1 LRRGAAILTLAGVAT
16 TGTAVGLAST
26 AQLGPQG
33 MVIPALHDAAND
45 RPIAYTPVCGLAAQ
59 TPVCLNP
66 AYRRYLSDVTAA
78 LAPVLAEV
86 AGLPGAPQHAT
97 QVAAAYDS
105 SNGPQALTI
114 SGSPP
119 MLRIRLG
126 AESSLPGRNG
136 FQDGI
141 TTTARFATILRV
153 QLVHAFVTAGATG
166 DNTAQQAVEA
176 ALLQR
181 IGIPFSDQSKLQGIV
196 QQGPGP
202 DAGPASGPVY
212 AAAQRL
218 AALPGTAW
226 HAWLAAH
233 LAALRSGNLTLDQL
247 P

>member
-1 LRRGAAILTLAGVAT
+1 MAIA
-16 TGTAVGLAST
+16 
-26 AQLGPQG
+26 
-33 MVIPALHDAAND
+33 ALHDAAND

-66 AYRRYLSDVTAA
+66 AYRRYLTDVTAA

-86 AGLPGAPQHAT
+86 AGLPGAPERAI

-105 SNGPQALTI
+105 GDDGAPPWMTI

-119 MLRIRLG
+119 VLRIPLG
-126 AESSLPGRNG
+126 AESSLPGSNG
-136 FQDGI
+136 FQDTI
-141 TTTARFATILRV
+141 TTTTQFVDIVRAQFA
-153 QLVHAFVTAGATG
+153 QAFVGAAGTT
-166 DNTAQQAVEA
+166 DNNDAQQAVEA

-181 IGIPFSDQSKLQGIV
+181 TGIPFADQPKLKAMAQVG
-196 QQGPGP
+196 QGPEP
-202 DAGPASGPVY
+202 GPATGPAY

-218 AALPGTAW
+218 AALPDTAW

-233 LAALRSGNLTLDQL
+233 LAALRSGDLTLDQL